1 VLQLF
6 LTRVRN
12 SCYRHVIDP
21 AYQPFQPGRRWQ
33 SPVRDRNSRRIL
45 QATQEFVQQHGLEQ
59 LSMRR
64 LASDIDV
71 SVRTLYNLFGDKG
84 GLLAALAQHSL
95 DNVGAAVG
103 EITADD
109 PIERLWQGVTISVQT
124 MACLPKAVVLAL
136 MTDEQLHDRL
146 DWRARE
152 LNIDTVRSAIAGG
165 ELRDDLEPEVLVDH
179 AGAVYRHILHLW
191 ANSKIDDAELL
202 AGVLHAY
209 DLACLSV
216 ARPRARKRLLE
227 HLLALGQ
234 ASNRW
239 REVPHVEAARKTRPS
254 GFQTGAR

>member
-1 VLQLF
+1 
-6 LTRVRN
+6 VRN
-12 SCYRHVIDP
+12 VCYRHVIDP
-21 AYQPFQPGRRWQ
+21 VYESFQPGRRWQ

-45 QATQEFVQQHGLEQ
+45 QATQEFVEQHGLEQ

-64 LASDIDV
+64 LANDINV

-95 DNVGAAVG
+95 DSVGVAVR
-103 EITADD
+103 EITASD

-124 MACLPKAVVLAL
+124 MARLPKAVVLAL

-152 LNIDTVRSAIAGG
+152 LNIDAVRSAIDSGQ
-165 ELRDDLEPEVLVDH
+165 LRDDLEPEVLIDH
-179 AGAVYRHILHLW
+179 AGAAYRHILHLW
-191 ANSKIDDAELL
+191 ANGKIDDAELL

-227 HLLALGQ
+227 HLIALGK
-234 ASNRW
+234 ASSRW
-239 REVPHVEAARKTRPS
+239 REVADVEAAGMTGPS
-254 GFQTGAR
+254 GFQTGAG